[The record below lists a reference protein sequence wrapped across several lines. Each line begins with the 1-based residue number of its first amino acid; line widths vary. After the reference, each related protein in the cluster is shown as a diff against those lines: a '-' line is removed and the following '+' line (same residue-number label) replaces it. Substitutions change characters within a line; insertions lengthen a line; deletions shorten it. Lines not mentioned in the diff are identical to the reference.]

1 MTPKHTSVARRRAP
15 RPIDGAGRTALVTGI
30 GGQDGSYLAEHLL
43 GLGYRVVGVRRGED
57 VPERIRHLLERIE
70 LVEVDLLDEQ
80 RIADVLGAV
89 RPHEIYNLAGHSFV
103 PSSWDRPDLLGEVTG
118 LAAPRLL
125 EAIRATDPAI
135 RFYQASSSE
144 IFGNALETPQSETTP
159 LNPRNPYGAAKAFA
173 HFSTVNARE
182 GMGLFAVSGILYNH
196 ESPRRGLKFVSRKV
210 SDGAARISL
219 GLATSLPMGNLD
231 AQRDWGFAGDYVRA
245 MWLMLQHDSPH
256 DYVIASGVPRTV
268 RDLCRI
274 AFAHIGLDYE
284 RHVTLDPSL
293 VRPPEAFRLIGDP
306 SRARQEL
313 GWQAAVSFEQLI
325 GMMVDADVARHRAA
339 NG

>member
-1 MTPKHTSVARRRAP
+1 VETRR
-15 RPIDGAGRTALVTGI
+15 RTALVTGI

-43 GLGYRVVGVRRGED
+43 EHGYRVVGVRRGQD
-57 VPERIRHLLERIE
+57 IPERIRHLRKRVE
-70 LVEVDLLDEQ
+70 LVSVDLLDDR
-80 RIADVLGAV
+80 RIADVLAEV
-89 RPHEIYNLAGHSFV
+89 QPAEVYNLAGHSFV

-125 EAIRATDPAI
+125 EAIRATDASI

-196 ESPRRGLKFVSRKV
+196 ESPRRGLEFVTRKV

-219 GLATSLPMGNLD
+219 GLASSLPMGDLD

-245 MWLMLQHDSPH
+245 MWLMLQQENPR
-256 DYVIASGVPRTV
+256 DYVISSGVAHTV

-274 AFAHIGLDYE
+274 AFAHVGLDYE

-293 VRPPEAFRLIGDP
+293 VRAPEASRLIGDP
-306 SRARQEL
+306 SRARKEL
-313 GWQAAVSFEQLI
+313 GWEPEVSFGDLI
-325 GMMVDADVARHRAA
+325 GMMVDADVGRHRAER
-339 NG
+339 G

>member
-1 MTPKHTSVARRRAP
+1 MA
-15 RPIDGAGRTALVTGI
+15 DRTALITGI

-43 GLGYRVVGVRRGED
+43 GLGYRVIGVRRGD
-57 VPERIRHLLERIE
+57 GVPERISHLRDRVE
-70 LVEVDLLDEQ
+70 LVSVDLLDEG
-80 RIADVLGAV
+80 RLAGVLADIAPQEV
-89 RPHEIYNLAGHSFV
+89 YNLAGHSFV
-103 PSSWDRPDLLGEVTG
+103 PSSWERADLLGEVTG

-125 EAIRATDPAI
+125 EAIRATDPTI

-196 ESPRRGLKFVSRKV
+196 ESPRRGLEFVTRKV

-219 GLATSLPMGNLD
+219 GLSTSLSMGDLD

-245 MWLMLQHDSPH
+245 MWLMLQQDTPH
-256 DYVIASGVPRTV
+256 DYVIASGVAHSV

-274 AFAHIGLDYE
+274 AFAHVGLDYE
-284 RHVTLDPSL
+284 RHVIVDPSL
-293 VRPPEAFRLIGDP
+293 VRPPEPFRLIGDP
-306 SRARQEL
+306 SRARDEL
-313 GWQAAVSFEQLI
+313 GWEPMVSFEELVE
-325 GMMVDADVARHRAA
+325 MMVDADLERRGAA
-339 NG
+339 KG

>member
-1 MTPKHTSVARRRAP
+1 VG
-15 RPIDGAGRTALVTGI
+15 DRTAFITGI

-43 GLGYRVVGVRRGED
+43 GLGYRVVGVRRGD
-57 VPERIRHLLERIE
+57 GVPERVSHLGDRVE
-70 LVEVDLLDEQ
+70 LVSVDLLDEA
-80 RIADVLGAV
+80 RLAGVLADVGPQEV
-89 RPHEIYNLAGHSFV
+89 YNLAGHSFV

-196 ESPRRGLKFVSRKV
+196 ESPRRGLEFVTRKV

-219 GLATSLPMGNLD
+219 GLSTSLSMGDLD
-231 AQRDWGFAGDYVRA
+231 AERDWGFAGDYVRA
-245 MWLMLQHDSPH
+245 MWLMLQQDTPH
-256 DYVIASGVPRTV
+256 DYVISSGVAHTV

-274 AFAHIGLDYE
+274 AFAHVGLDYE
-284 RHVTLDPSL
+284 DHVSVDPSL
-293 VRPPEAFRLIGDP
+293 VRPPEQFRLIGDP
-306 SRARQEL
+306 SRARDEL
-313 GWQAAVSFEQLI
+313 GWQPAVSFEELI
-325 GMMVDADVARHRAA
+325 GMMVDADVERHRATQ
-339 NG
+339 G

>member
-1 MTPKHTSVARRRAP
+1 VG
-15 RPIDGAGRTALVTGI
+15 DRTALITGI

-43 GLGYRVVGVRRGED
+43 DLGYRVVGVRHGD
-57 VPERIRHLLERIE
+57 GVPERISHLRDHLTLIS
-70 LVEVDLLDEQ
+70 LDLLDER
-80 RIADVLGAV
+80 RIAEVLAEV
-89 RPHEIYNLAGHSFV
+89 RPTEVYNLAGHSFV
-103 PSSWDRPDLLGEVTG
+103 PSSWERPDLLGEVTG

-196 ESPRRGLKFVSRKV
+196 ESPRRGLEFVTRKV

-219 GLATSLPMGNLD
+219 GLSTSLSMGDLD

-245 MWLMLQHDSPH
+245 MWLMLQQDTPH
-256 DYVIASGVPRTV
+256 DYVISSGVAHTV

-274 AFAHIGLDYE
+274 AFAHVGLDYE
-284 RHVTLDPSL
+284 EHVIIDPSL

-306 SRARQEL
+306 SRARDEL
-313 GWQAAVSFEQLI
+313 GWEPRVSFEQLVE
-325 GMMVDADVARHRAA
+325 MMVDADLERLGAAR
-339 NG
+339 G

>member
-1 MTPKHTSVARRRAP
+1 VG
-15 RPIDGAGRTALVTGI
+15 DRTALITGI

-43 GLGYRVVGVRRGED
+43 GLGYRVIGVRRGD
-57 VPERIRHLLERIE
+57 GVPGRISHLGHRVE
-70 LVEVDLLDEQ
+70 LVSVDLLDEGQ
-80 RIADVLGAV
+80 LADVLADVGPQEV
-89 RPHEIYNLAGHSFV
+89 YNLAGHSFV
-103 PSSWDRPDLLGEVTG
+103 PSSWERPDLLGEVTG

-125 EAIRATDPAI
+125 EAIRATDPTI

-196 ESPRRGLKFVSRKV
+196 ESPRRGLEFVTRKV

-219 GLATSLPMGNLD
+219 GLASSLSMGDLD

-245 MWLMLQHDSPH
+245 MWLMLQQDTPH
-256 DYVIASGVPRTV
+256 DYVISSGLAHTV

-274 AFAHIGLDYE
+274 AFAHVGLDYE
-284 RHVTLDPSL
+284 KHVTVDPNL

-306 SRARQEL
+306 SRARNEL
-313 GWQAAVSFEQLI
+313 GWQPAVSFEELI
-325 GMMVDADVARHRAA
+325 GMMVDADLQRHRSAQ
-339 NG
+339 G

>member
-1 MTPKHTSVARRRAP
+1 VG
-15 RPIDGAGRTALVTGI
+15 DRTALITGI

-43 GLGYRVVGVRRGED
+43 DLGYRVVGVRHGD
-57 VPERIRHLLERIE
+57 GVPERIGHLRDRLALIS
-70 LVEVDLLDEQ
+70 LDLLDER
-80 RIADVLGAV
+80 RIAEVLAEV
-89 RPHEIYNLAGHSFV
+89 RPTEVYNLAGHSFV
-103 PSSWDRPDLLGEVTG
+103 PSSWERPDLLGEVTG

-196 ESPRRGLKFVSRKV
+196 ESPRRGLEFVTRKV

-219 GLATSLPMGNLD
+219 GLSTSLSMGDLD

-245 MWLMLQHDSPH
+245 MWLMLQQDTPH
-256 DYVIASGVPRTV
+256 DYVISSGVAHTV

-274 AFAHIGLDYE
+274 AFAHVGLDYE
-284 RHVTLDPSL
+284 DHVIIDPSL

-306 SRARQEL
+306 SRARDEL
-313 GWQAAVSFEQLI
+313 GWEPRVSFEQLVE
-325 GMMVDADVARHRAA
+325 MMVDADLERHGAAR
-339 NG
+339 G

>member
-1 MTPKHTSVARRRAP
+1 MR
-15 RPIDGAGRTALVTGI
+15 GRTALITGI

-43 GLGYRVVGVRRGED
+43 GLGYRVVGVRRGD
-57 VPERIRHLLERIE
+57 GVPERIRHLRDRVE
-70 LVEVDLLDEQ
+70 LVSIDLLDER
-80 RIADVLGAV
+80 RIAEALAEV
-89 RPHEIYNLAGHSFV
+89 RPVEVYNLAGHSFV
-103 PSSWDRPDLLGEVTG
+103 PSSWERPDLLGEVTG

-144 IFGNALETPQSETTP
+144 IFGNALESPQSETTP

-173 HFSTVNARE
+173 HFSTMNARE

-196 ESPRRGLKFVSRKV
+196 ESPRRGLEFVSRKV

-219 GLATSLPMGNLD
+219 GLATSLSMGDLG

-245 MWLMLQHDSPH
+245 MWLMLQRASPH
-256 DYVIASGVPRTV
+256 DYVISSGVAHTV
-268 RDLCRI
+268 RDLCRT
-274 AFAHIGLDYE
+274 AFAHVGLDYE
-284 RHVTLDPSL
+284 RHVVVDPDL
-293 VRPPEAFRLIGDP
+293 VRPPETFRLIGDP

-313 GWQAAVSFEQLI
+313 GWEPAVTFEELI
-325 GMMVDADVARHRAA
+325 GMMVDADVERHRAA
-339 NG
+339 KG